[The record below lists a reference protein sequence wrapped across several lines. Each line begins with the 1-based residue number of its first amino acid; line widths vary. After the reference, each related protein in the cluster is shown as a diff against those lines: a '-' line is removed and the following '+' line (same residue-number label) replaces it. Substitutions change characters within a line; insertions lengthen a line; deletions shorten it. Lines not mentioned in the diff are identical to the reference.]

1 MLIEICALAAGA
13 KARPASNA
21 AVESNVV
28 SLRICDPFE
37 VSTTPEIAWDAVCS
51 REEEPGNSSYHKD
64 FETVLKRPTQRW
76 ERSSIYPYVP
86 HGSLRDSQRLSN
98 RDHTDLELPVDTLG
112 TLPDDFGQLSA

>member
-37 VSTTPEIAWDAVCS
+37 VSTIPELAWDAVCS
-51 REEEPGNSSYHKD
+51 REEEPSNSSNHKD
-64 FETVLKRPTQRW
+64 FETVPKGPHNDGSAL
-76 ERSSIYPYVP
+76 RSI
-86 HGSLRDSQRLSN
+86 L
-98 RDHTDLELPVDTLG
+98 TDFTVVFAIAEV
-112 TLPDDFGQLSA
+112 